1 MRGFVGFHA
10 LLCFLLL
17 AHPDCR
23 PAAPGS
29 QVEDAFAITLAR
41 GGGFTGLVRGFH
53 LYSDGKVAAWRRYP
67 AQPDSVLWTVQVEPG
82 KIAEFAR
89 QLERTG
95 ALKKAHAAT
104 GNTTT
109 RIVYSLPDSGYTWS
123 WSNAGA
129 APAELKQWYVRVRQ
143 FCEQVREK
151 RQRQREDRHED

>member
-1 MRGFVGFHA
+1 MRFCASFFLPIRTAGR
-10 LLCFLLL
+10 LL
-17 AHPDCR
+17 
-23 PAAPGS
+23 PAARSRTRSPLPLQEEAGS
-29 QVEDAFAITLAR
+29 PACF
-41 GGGFTGLVRGFH
+41 RGFH

-123 WSNAGA
+123 WSNAGT
-129 APAELKQWYVRVRQ
+129 APAELKRWYVRVRQ
-143 FCEQVREK
+143 FL
-151 RQRQREDRHED
+151 